1 MVHAPEDLGSPITLT
16 LPPSAHMDSLGLVL
30 FGACNFPQKV
40 SHVSVSIGLELSS

>member
-16 LPPSAHMDSLGLVL
+16 LPPSAHMVSLGLVL

-40 SHVSVSIGLELSS
+40 SHVSVSIGLALSS